1 MKWSCIDLNFPW
13 IGSIAA
19 VVLLIL
25 LFSTNRL
32 RSGLKQSRW
41 RDLSWLSWLAAA
53 LYLIHNVEEYGVDLL
68 GQFHAFPQF
77 MCATLAQPA
86 YPSCPIPA
94 PFYLAVNLP
103 LFWVGAPVAAILSR
117 RHPILGLSVY
127 GVIFVNALTHLG
139 AFVRS
144 GYNPGVLT
152 ALILFLPVSFWVARV
167 CFWKAWAVLR
177 STRFYRRRRRLP
189 ACRFDG
195 LHDAV
200 SARQNRSCGSHRHS
214 NPERYLV
221 LCVCLDCRHLAERHL
236 RSSSLPSCPAALA
249 DVAAIA
255 AQLKDPPGNS
265 PHIRARALGG

>member
-167 CFWKAWAVLR
+167 CFGKRGLSYGALAFIVADGVFLHAVLMG
-177 STRFYRRRRRLP
+177 STMLFLHGRIGP
-189 ACRFDG
+189 AVLTGIQILNAILFFVFAWIAGIWPSGIFVRPRCR
-195 LHDAV
+195 V
-200 SARQNRSCGSHRHS
+200 ARPR
-214 NPERYLV
+214 
-221 LCVCLDCRHLAERHL
+221 
-236 RSSSLPSCPAALA
+236 
-249 DVAAIA
+249 
-255 AQLKDPPGNS
+255 
-265 PHIRARALGG
+265 